1 MGLLFNESDTKK
13 KDKFFL
19 CFNLQHSEL
28 ILKYMEEGAADR
40 FKEQIMLWHAQF
52 IMCTGI
58 VKSQLITVNYLLI
71 VAPWNLWDKD
81 QV

>member
-1 MGLLFNESDTKK
+1 
-13 KDKFFL
+13 
-19 CFNLQHSEL
+19 
-28 ILKYMEEGAADR
+28 MEEGAADR

-71 VAPWNLWDKD
+71 VVPWNLWDKD